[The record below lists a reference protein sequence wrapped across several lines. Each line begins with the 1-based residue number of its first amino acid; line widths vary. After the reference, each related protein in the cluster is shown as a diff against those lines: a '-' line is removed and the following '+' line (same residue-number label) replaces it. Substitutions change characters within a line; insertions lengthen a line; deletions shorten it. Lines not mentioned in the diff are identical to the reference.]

1 MSTKNAINMYLFKD
15 ITATPKS
22 EISDIGLVG
31 GRSPELSHPFTR
43 NARIFMPQKIAL
55 VRV

>member
-1 MSTKNAINMYLFKD
+1 MSTKNAINMYLSKD